1 MFSSKRD
8 SKMAEANEPVHLVER
23 EETGDRFL
31 IYTDNRGV
39 RVDLRYEGDALWMTQ
54 AQMASLFGRDVSVI
68 SRHIANVFEEGE
80 LEESGNLQF
89 MQIARST
96 KPVALYSLDMV
107 ISVGYRVSSA
117 QATLFRKWA
126 TGVLVQFATR
136 GFVVDVERLKEP
148 GQQDRI
154 TELRDIIRDIRSS
167 EANVYA
173 ELRRI
178 CSMCQDYDP
187 ASPASR
193 RFYQQMQAK
202 LYYGVTMRTPADIV
216 GSRSDADQPNMGL
229 RVWAKAEITKADAM
243 VAKNYLGEAEIK
255 ELNRLT
261 TIMLDIFD
269 DQLDI
274 GKLTTMAEAERLLER
289 QLTNLG
295 RIVLTHGGNISSDA
309 AKAKAAREYKR
320 FDERRKKARVIE
332 VARELATLKQTDKA
346 LPKTRQPRVKK
357 SD

>member
-1 MFSSKRD
+1 
-8 SKMAEANEPVHLVER
+8 MAEPDEPVHLVER

-31 IYTDNRGV
+31 IYTDDEGL

-54 AQMASLFGRDVSVI
+54 AQMARLFGRDVSVI
-68 SRHIANVFEEGE
+68 SRHIANVLEEGE
-80 LEESGNLQF
+80 LSEETSLQK
-89 MQIARST
+89 MQTS
-96 KPVALYSLDMV
+96 PVGRPGALYSLDMV

-148 GQQDRI
+148 GHQDRI

-167 EANVYA
+167 EANVYS

-178 CSMCQDYDP
+178 CAMCQDYDP
-187 ASPASR
+187 SSDASR

-202 LYYGVTMRTPADIV
+202 LFYAVTNRTPADIV

-229 RVWAKAEITKADAM
+229 QTWSKAEVTKADAM
-243 VAKNYLGEAEIK
+243 VAKNYLGQPEIK

-274 GKLTTMAEAERLLER
+274 GKLTTMAEAEELLER
-289 QLTNLG
+289 QLVSL
-295 RIVLTHGGNISSDA
+295 RRLVLRHGGNISSDA

-320 FDERRKKARVIE
+320 FDERRKRDRAIE
-332 VARELATLKQTDKA
+332 TARELAALKAADKS
-346 LPKTRQPRVKK
+346 LPRVRATKTKK
-357 SD
+357 

>member
-1 MFSSKRD
+1 
-8 SKMAEANEPVHLVER
+8 MAEADEPVHLVEQA
-23 EETGDRFL
+23 ETGDRFL
-31 IYTDNRGV
+31 IYTDARGV

-54 AQMASLFGRDVSVI
+54 AQIANLFGRDVSVV

-80 LEESGNLQF
+80 LEEQGNLQF
-89 MQIARST
+89 TQIARST
-96 KPVALYSLDMV
+96 KPVALYSLDVV

-126 TGVLVQFATR
+126 TGVLMRFATR

-154 TELRDIIRDIRSS
+154 AELRDIIRDIRSS

-187 ASPASR
+187 ASDASR

-229 RVWAKAEITKADAM
+229 QTWSKAEITKADVT
-243 VAKNYLGEAEIK
+243 VAKNYLAEPEIK

-261 TIMLDIFD
+261 TIMLDIFE

-295 RIVLTHGGNISSDA
+295 RIVLTHGGHISSA
-309 AKAKAAREYKR
+309 SAKAKAVRQYDR
-320 FDERRKKARVIE
+320 FDARRKKVRAQE
-332 VARELATLKQTDKA
+332 VARELAALKKAEKA

-357 SD
+357 EA

>member
-1 MFSSKRD
+1 
-8 SKMAEANEPVHLVER
+8 MAEPDEPVHLVER

-31 IYTDNRGV
+31 IYTDDKGL

-54 AQMASLFGRDVSVI
+54 AQMARLFGRDVSVI
-68 SRHIANVFEEGE
+68 SRHIANVLEEGE
-80 LEESGNLQF
+80 LSEETSLQK
-89 MQIARST
+89 MQTS
-96 KPVALYSLDMV
+96 PVGRPGALYSLDMV

-148 GQQDRI
+148 GHQDRI

-167 EANVYA
+167 EANVYS

-178 CSMCQDYDP
+178 CAMCQDYDP
-187 ASPASR
+187 SSDASR

-202 LYYGVTMRTPADIV
+202 LFYAVTNRTPADIV

-229 RVWAKAEITKADAM
+229 QTWSKAEVTKADAM
-243 VAKNYLGEAEIK
+243 VAKNYLGQPEIK

-274 GKLTTMAEAERLLER
+274 GKLTTMAEAEELLER
-289 QLTNLG
+289 QLVSL
-295 RIVLTHGGNISSDA
+295 RRLVLRHGGNISSDA
-309 AKAKAAREYKR
+309 AKAKAARE
-320 FDERRKKARVIE
+320 
-332 VARELATLKQTDKA
+332 
-346 LPKTRQPRVKK
+346 
-357 SD
+357 

>member
-1 MFSSKRD
+1 
-8 SKMAEANEPVHLVER
+8 MAEPDEPVHLVER

-31 IYTDNRGV
+31 IYTDNKGL

-54 AQMASLFGRDVSVI
+54 AQMARLFGRDVSVI
-68 SRHIANVFEEGE
+68 SRHIANVLEEGE
-80 LEESGNLQF
+80 LSEETSLQK
-89 MQIARST
+89 MQTS
-96 KPVALYSLDMV
+96 PVGRPGALYSLDMV

-148 GQQDRI
+148 GHQDRI

-167 EANVYA
+167 EANVYS

-178 CSMCQDYDP
+178 CAMCQDYDP
-187 ASPASR
+187 ASDASR

-202 LYYGVTMRTPADIV
+202 LFYAVTNRTPADIV

-229 RVWAKAEITKADAM
+229 QVWSRAEVTKADAM
-243 VAKNYLGEAEIK
+243 VAKNYLGQPEIK

-274 GKLTTMAEAERLLER
+274 GKLTTMAEAEDLLER
-289 QLTNLG
+289 QLISL
-295 RIVLTHGGNISSDA
+295 RRLVLRHGGNISSEK
-309 AKAKAAREYKR
+309 AKAKAAHEYKR
-320 FDERRKKARVIE
+320 FDERRKRDRAIE
-332 VARELATLKQTDKA
+332 TARELAALKEADKA
-346 LPKTRQPRVKK
+346 LPKVRPVKVKK
-357 SD
+357 

>member
-1 MFSSKRD
+1 
-8 SKMAEANEPVHLVER
+8 MAESDEPVHLVER

-31 IYTDNRGV
+31 IYTDDKGL

-54 AQMASLFGRDVSVI
+54 AQMARLFGRDVSVI
-68 SRHIANVFEEGE
+68 SRHIANVLEEGE
-80 LEESGNLQF
+80 LSEETSLQKV
-89 MQIARST
+89 QTSQVGR
-96 KPVALYSLDMV
+96 PGALYSLDMV

-117 QATLFRKWA
+117 QATLFRRWA
-126 TGVLVQFATR
+126 TGVLVQFATK

-167 EANVYA
+167 EANVYS

-178 CSMCQDYDP
+178 CAMCQDYDP
-187 ASPASR
+187 SSDASR

-202 LYYGVTMRTPADIV
+202 LFYAVTNRTPADIV
-216 GSRSDADQPNMGL
+216 GSRSDAAQPNMGL
-229 RVWAKAEITKADAM
+229 QTWSKADVTKADAM
-243 VAKNYLGEAEIK
+243 VAKNYLGQPEIR

-274 GKLTTMAEAERLLER
+274 GKLTTMAEADELLER
-289 QLTNLG
+289 QLISLR
-295 RIVLTHGGNISSDA
+295 RIVLRHGGNISSDA

-320 FDERRKKARVIE
+320 FDERRKRDRAIE
-332 VARELATLKQTDKA
+332 TARELAALKAADKS
-346 LPKTRQPRVKK
+346 LPKVRAPRTKK
-357 SD
+357 

>member
-1 MFSSKRD
+1 
-8 SKMAEANEPVHLVER
+8 MAESDEPVHLVER

-31 IYTDNRGV
+31 IYTDDKGL

-54 AQMASLFGRDVSVI
+54 AQMARLFGRDVSVI
-68 SRHIANVFEEGE
+68 SRHIANVLEEGE
-80 LEESGNLQF
+80 LSEETSLQKV
-89 MQIARST
+89 QTS
-96 KPVALYSLDMV
+96 PVGRPGALYSLDMV

-126 TGVLVQFATR
+126 TGVLVQFATK

-148 GQQDRI
+148 GHQDRI

-167 EANVYA
+167 EANVYS

-178 CSMCQDYDP
+178 CAMCQDYDP
-187 ASPASR
+187 SSDASR

-202 LYYGVTMRTPADIV
+202 LFYAVTNRTPADIV

-229 RVWAKAEITKADAM
+229 QTWSKAEVTKADAM
-243 VAKNYLGEAEIK
+243 VAKNYLGQPEIK

-274 GKLTTMAEAERLLER
+274 GKLTTMAEAEELLER
-289 QLTNLG
+289 QLISLR
-295 RIVLTHGGNISSDA
+295 RIVLRHGGNISSDA

-320 FDERRKKARVIE
+320 FDERRKRDRAIE
-332 VARELATLKQTDKA
+332 TARELAALKAADKS
-346 LPKTRQPRVKK
+346 LPKVRAAKTKK
-357 SD
+357 

>member
-1 MFSSKRD
+1 
-8 SKMAEANEPVHLVER
+8 MAESDEPVHLVER

-31 IYTDNRGV
+31 IYTDDKGL

-54 AQMASLFGRDVSVI
+54 AQMARLFGRDVSVI
-68 SRHIANVFEEGE
+68 SRHIANVLEEGE
-80 LEESGNLQF
+80 LSEETSLQKV
-89 MQIARST
+89 QTS
-96 KPVALYSLDMV
+96 PVGRPGALYSLDMV

-117 QATLFRKWA
+117 QATLFRRWA
-126 TGVLVQFATR
+126 TGVLVQFATK
-136 GFVVDVERLKEP
+136 GFVVDVERLREP

-154 TELRDIIRDIRSS
+154 NELRDIIRDIRSS

-178 CSMCQDYDP
+178 CAMCQDYDP
-187 ASPASR
+187 TSEASR

-202 LYYGVTMRTPADIV
+202 LFYAVTNRTPADIV

-229 RVWAKAEITKADAM
+229 QTWSKSEVTKADAM
-243 VAKNYLGEAEIK
+243 VAKNYLGQPEIK

-274 GKLTTMAEAERLLER
+274 GKLTTMAEAEEILER
-289 QLTNLG
+289 QLISLR
-295 RIVLTHGGNISSDA
+295 RIVLRHGGNISSDA
-309 AKAKAAREYKR
+309 AKAKAAHEYKR
-320 FDERRKKARVIE
+320 FDDRRKRDRALE
-332 VARELATLKQTDKA
+332 TARELAALKAADNS
-346 LPKTRQPRVKK
+346 LPKARATKTKK
-357 SD
+357 

>member
-1 MFSSKRD
+1 
-8 SKMAEANEPVHLVER
+8 MAESEEPVHLVER

-31 IYTDNRGV
+31 IYTDDRGL

-54 AQMASLFGRDVSVI
+54 AQMARLFGRDVSVI
-68 SRHIANVFEEGE
+68 SRHIANVIEEGE
-80 LEESGNLQF
+80 LSEETSLQKV
-89 MQIARST
+89 QTS
-96 KPVALYSLDMV
+96 PVGRPGALYSLDMV

-117 QATLFRKWA
+117 QATLFRRWA
-126 TGVLVQFATR
+126 TGVLVQFATK

-154 TELRDIIRDIRSS
+154 AELRDIIRDIRSS
-167 EANVYA
+167 EANVYS

-178 CSMCQDYDP
+178 CAMCQDYDP
-187 ASPASR
+187 SSDASR

-202 LYYGVTMRTPADIV
+202 LFYAVTNRTPADIV

-229 RVWAKAEITKADAM
+229 QTWSKAEVTKADAM
-243 VAKNYLGEAEIK
+243 VAKNYLGQPEIK

-274 GKLTTMAEAERLLER
+274 GKLTTMAEAEELLER
-289 QLTNLG
+289 QLISL
-295 RIVLTHGGNISSDA
+295 RRLVLRHGGNISSDA
-309 AKAKAAREYKR
+309 AKARAAREYR
-320 FDERRKKARVIE
+320 RYDERRKRDRAIE
-332 VARELATLKQTDKA
+332 IAKELAALKAADKS
-346 LPKTRQPRVKK
+346 LPKVRAARIKK
-357 SD
+357 

>member
-1 MFSSKRD
+1 
-8 SKMAEANEPVHLVER
+8 MAESDEPVHLVER
-23 EETGDRFL
+23 EDTGDRFL
-31 IYTDNRGV
+31 IYTDNKGL

-54 AQMASLFGRDVSVI
+54 AQMARLFGRDVSVI
-68 SRHIANVFEEGE
+68 SRHIANVLEEGE
-80 LEESGNLQF
+80 LSEETSLQK
-89 MQIARST
+89 MQTS
-96 KPVALYSLDMV
+96 PVGRPGALYSLDMV

-136 GFVVDVERLKEP
+136 GFVVDLERLKEP
-148 GQQDRI
+148 GHQDRI

-167 EANVYA
+167 EANVYS

-178 CSMCQDYDP
+178 CAMCQDYDP
-187 ASPASR
+187 SSDASR

-202 LYYGVTMRTPADIV
+202 LFYAVTNRTPADIV
-216 GSRSDADQPNMGL
+216 GSRSDADQPHMGL
-229 RVWAKAEITKADAM
+229 QTWSKADVTKADAM
-243 VAKNYLGEAEIK
+243 VAKNYLGQSEIK

-274 GKLTTMAEAERLLER
+274 GKLTTMAEAEELLER
-289 QLTNLG
+289 QLISL
-295 RIVLTHGGNISSDA
+295 RRLVLRHGGNISSET

-320 FDERRKKARVIE
+320 FDERRKRDRAVE
-332 VARELATLKQTDKA
+332 TARELAALKETDKS
-346 LPKTRQPRVKK
+346 LPKVRPPKGKK
-357 SD
+357 

>member
-1 MFSSKRD
+1 
-8 SKMAEANEPVHLVER
+8 MAESDEPVHLVER

-31 IYTDNRGV
+31 IYTDDKGL

-54 AQMASLFGRDVSVI
+54 AQMARLFGRDVSVI
-68 SRHIANVFEEGE
+68 SRHIANVLEEGE
-80 LEESGNLQF
+80 LSEETSLQKV
-89 MQIARST
+89 QTS
-96 KPVALYSLDMV
+96 PVGRPGALYSLDMV

-117 QATLFRKWA
+117 QATLFRRWA
-126 TGVLVQFATR
+126 TGVLVQFATK

-154 TELRDIIRDIRSS
+154 AELRDIIRDIRSS
-167 EANVYA
+167 EANVYS

-178 CSMCQDYDP
+178 CAMCQDYDP
-187 ASPASR
+187 SSDASR

-202 LYYGVTMRTPADIV
+202 LFYAVTNRTPADIV

-229 RVWAKAEITKADAM
+229 QTWSKAEVTKADAM
-243 VAKNYLGEAEIK
+243 VAKNYLGQPEIK

-274 GKLTTMAEAERLLER
+274 GKLTTMAEAEELLER
-289 QLTNLG
+289 QLISLR
-295 RIVLTHGGNISSDA
+295 RIVLRHGGNISSDA

-320 FDERRKKARVIE
+320 FDERRKRDRAIE
-332 VARELATLKQTDKA
+332 TARELAALKAADKS
-346 LPKTRQPRVKK
+346 LPKVRNAKIKK
-357 SD
+357 

>member
-1 MFSSKRD
+1 
-8 SKMAEANEPVHLVER
+8 MAESDEPVHLVER

-31 IYTDNRGV
+31 IYTDDRGL

-54 AQMASLFGRDVSVI
+54 AQMSQLFGIDVRTVNE
-68 SRHIANVFEEGE
+68 HLQNVYREGE
-80 LEESGNLQF
+80 LDEGATIRNFRIVRSEGARAVSREILHYNLD
-89 MQIARST
+89 A
-96 KPVALYSLDMV
+96 V

-117 QATLFRKWA
+117 QGTLFLKWA
-126 TGVLVQFATR
+126 TGVLVQF
-136 GFVVDVERLKEP
+136 KEP
-148 GQQDRI
+148 GHQDRI

-167 EANVYA
+167 EANVYS

-178 CSMCQDYDP
+178 CAMCQDYDP
-187 ASPASR
+187 SSDASR

-202 LYYGVTMRTPADIV
+202 LFYAVTNRTPADIV

-229 RVWAKAEITKADAM
+229 QTWSKAEVTKADAM
-243 VAKNYLGEAEIK
+243 VAKNYLAQPEIK

-274 GKLTTMAEAERLLER
+274 GKLTTMAEAEELLER
-289 QLTNLG
+289 QLINLR
-295 RIVLTHGGNISSDA
+295 RIVLRHGGNISSDA

-320 FDERRKKARVIE
+320 FDERRKRDRAVE
-332 VARELATLKQTDKA
+332 TARELAALKAADKS
-346 LPKTRQPRVKK
+346 LPKVRAAKTKK
-357 SD
+357 